1 MDFLTHGPVDPT
13 VVLPF
18 LAAVALMELTPGPNM
33 GWLAIVSL
41 SQGRTA
47 GLAAVAGITLGLT
60 LWMVAAAFGLTEVV
74 LLWPA
79 LYQTIR
85 WAGVGFLLWLAW
97 DAWRSTGDGAAAPP
111 AETRRRALFRRGLIG
126 NLLNPKAALLYIV
139 LLPGFIRPEHGS
151 TLVQALTLGT
161 LHVLVSIIVHSII
174 VLTAARAG
182 GALLTRAQGPS
193 LRAAMALGL
202 VAIAVWTAWE
212 TRAEPPEPRD
222 PNQGGTTSVAVR

>member
-97 DAWRSTGDGAAAPP
+97 DAWRSTGDGASAAPVKMR
-111 AETRRRALFRRGLIG
+111 ARALFRRGLIG
-126 NLLNPKAALLYIV
+126 NLLNPKAALLYVV
-139 LLPGFIRPEHGS
+139 LLPGFIRPAHGS
-151 TLVQALTLGT
+151 TLTQALTLGS
-161 LHVLVSIIVHSII
+161 LHVVVSIAVHSII

-182 GALLTRAQGPS
+182 GALLTRAQGPAM
-193 LRAAMALGL
+193 RAAMALGL

-212 TRAEPPEPRD
+212 TK
-222 PNQGGTTSVAVR
+222 V

>member
-1 MDFLTHGPVDPT
+1 MEFLTHVPVDPT
-13 VVLPF
+13 VILPF

-60 LWMVAAAFGLTEVV
+60 VWMVAAAFGLTEVV
-74 LLWPA
+74 LVRPA
-79 LYQTIR
+79 LYQAIR

-97 DAWRSTGDGAAAPP
+97 DAWRSTGDGADAAPV
-111 AETRRRALFRRGLIG
+111 ETRRRALFRRGLIG
-126 NLLNPKAALLYIV
+126 NLLNPKAALLYVV
-139 LLPGFIRPEHGS
+139 LLPGFIRPAQGP
-151 TLVQALTLGT
+151 LLAQALTLGS
-161 LHVLVSIIVHSII
+161 LHVVVSVIIHSVI
-174 VLTAARAG
+174 VMTAARAG
-182 GALLTRAQGPS
+182 GALLTRAQGPG

-212 TRAEPPEPRD
+212 TRI
-222 PNQGGTTSVAVR
+222 

>member
-1 MDFLTHGPVDPT
+1 MEFLTHVPVDPT

-74 LLWPA
+74 LVRPA
-79 LYQTIR
+79 LYQAIR

-97 DAWRSTGDGAAAPP
+97 DAWRSTGDGADAAPV
-111 AETRRRALFRRGLIG
+111 ETRRRALFRRGLIG
-126 NLLNPKAALLYIV
+126 NLLNPKAALLYVV
-139 LLPGFIRPEHGS
+139 LLPGFIRP
-151 TLVQALTLGT
+151 
-161 LHVLVSIIVHSII
+161 
-174 VLTAARAG
+174 
-182 GALLTRAQGPS
+182 AQGPCW
-193 LRAAMALGL
+193 R
-202 VAIAVWTAWE
+202 
-212 TRAEPPEPRD
+212 RP
-222 PNQGGTTSVAVR
+222 

>member
-1 MDFLTHGPVDPT
+1 MEFLTHVPVDPT

-74 LLWPA
+74 LVRPA
-79 LYQTIR
+79 LYQAIR

-97 DAWRSTGDGAAAPP
+97 DAWRSTGDGADAAPI
-111 AETRRRALFRRGLIG
+111 ETRRRALFRRGLIG
-126 NLLNPKAALLYIV
+126 NLLNPKAALLYVV
-139 LLPGFIRPEHGS
+139 LLPGFIRPAQGP
-151 TLVQALTLGT
+151 LLAQALTLGS
-161 LHVLVSIIVHSII
+161 LHVVVSVIVHSVI

-182 GALLTRAQGPS
+182 GALLTRAQGPGM
-193 LRAAMALGL
+193 RAAMALGL
-202 VAIAVWTAWE
+202 VAVAVWTAWE
-212 TRAEPPEPRD
+212 TRA
-222 PNQGGTTSVAVR
+222 

>member
-33 GWLAIVSL
+33 GWLALVSL

-47 GLAAVAGITLGLT
+47 GLAAVAGITFGLT

-97 DAWRSTGDGAAAPP
+97 DAWRSTGDGADAAPI
-111 AETRRRALFRRGLIG
+111 ETRRRALFRRGLIG
-126 NLLNPKAALLYIV
+126 NLLNPKAALLYVV
-139 LLPGFIRPEHGS
+139 LLPGFIRPAQGP
-151 TLVQALTLGT
+151 LLAQALTLGS
-161 LHVLVSIIVHSII
+161 LHVVVSVIVHSVI

-182 GALLTRAQGPS
+182 GALLTGAQGPRM
-193 LRAAMALGL
+193 RAAMALGL
-202 VAIAVWTAWE
+202 VAVAVWTAWE
-212 TRAEPPEPRD
+212 TRA
-222 PNQGGTTSVAVR
+222 

>member
-1 MDFLTHGPVDPT
+1 MEFLTHVPVDRT

-97 DAWRSTGDGAAAPP
+97 DAWRSTGDGADAAPI
-111 AETRRRALFRRGLIG
+111 ETRRRALFRRGLIG
-126 NLLNPKAALLYIV
+126 NLLNPKAALLYVV
-139 LLPGFIRPEHGS
+139 LLPGFIRPAQGP
-151 TLVQALTLGT
+151 LLAQALTLGS
-161 LHVLVSIIVHSII
+161 LHVVVSVIVHSVI

-182 GALLTRAQGPS
+182 GALLTRAQGPRM
-193 LRAAMALGL
+193 RAAMALGL
-202 VAIAVWTAWE
+202 VAVAVWTAWE
-212 TRAEPPEPRD
+212 TRA
-222 PNQGGTTSVAVR
+222 

>member
-1 MDFLTHGPVDPT
+1 MEFLTHVPVDPT

-97 DAWRSTGDGAAAPP
+97 DAWRSTGDGADAAPI
-111 AETRRRALFRRGLIG
+111 ETRRRALFRRGLIG
-126 NLLNPKAALLYIV
+126 NLLNPKAALLYVV
-139 LLPGFIRPEHGS
+139 LLPGFIRPAQGP
-151 TLVQALTLGT
+151 LLAQALTLGS
-161 LHVLVSIIVHSII
+161 LHVVVSVIVHSVI

-182 GALLTRAQGPS
+182 GALLTRAQGPRM
-193 LRAAMALGL
+193 RAAMALGL
-202 VAIAVWTAWE
+202 IAVAVWTAWE
-212 TRAEPPEPRD
+212 TRA
-222 PNQGGTTSVAVR
+222 

>member
-1 MDFLTHGPVDPT
+1 MEFLTHVPVDPT

-18 LAAVALMELTPGPNM
+18 LTAVALMELTPGPNM

-97 DAWRSTGDGAAAPP
+97 DAWRSTGDGADAAPV
-111 AETRRRALFRRGLIG
+111 ETRRRALFRRGLIG
-126 NLLNPKAALLYIV
+126 NLLNPKAALLYVV
-139 LLPGFIRPEHGS
+139 LLPSFIRPTQGP
-151 TLVQALTLGT
+151 LLAQALTLGS
-161 LHVLVSIIVHSII
+161 LHVVVSVVVHSVI

-182 GALLTRAQGPS
+182 GALLTRAQGPAM
-193 LRAAMALGL
+193 RAAMALGL
-202 VAIAVWTAWE
+202 VAIAIWTAWE
-212 TRAEPPEPRD
+212 TRA
-222 PNQGGTTSVAVR
+222 

>member
-1 MDFLTHGPVDPT
+1 MEFLTHVPVDPT
-13 VVLPF
+13 VILPF

-74 LLWPA
+74 LVRPA
-79 LYQTIR
+79 LYQAIR

-97 DAWRSTGDGAAAPP
+97 DAWRSTGDGADAAPV
-111 AETRRRALFRRGLIG
+111 ETRRRALFRRGLIS
-126 NLLNPKAALLYIV
+126 NLLNPKAALLYVV
-139 LLPGFIRPEHGS
+139 LLPGFIRPAQGP
-151 TLVQALTLGT
+151 LLAQALTLGS
-161 LHVLVSIIVHSII
+161 LHVVVSVIVHSVI

-182 GALLTRAQGPS
+182 GALLTRAQGPRM
-193 LRAAMALGL
+193 RAALALGL
-202 VAIAVWTAWE
+202 VAVAVWTAWE
-212 TRAEPPEPRD
+212 TRA
-222 PNQGGTTSVAVR
+222 

>member
-1 MDFLTHGPVDPT
+1 MEFLTHVPVDPT

-97 DAWRSTGDGAAAPP
+97 DAWRSTGDGADAAPI
-111 AETRRRALFRRGLIG
+111 ETRRRALFRRGLIG
-126 NLLNPKAALLYIV
+126 NLLNPKAALLYVV
-139 LLPGFIRPEHGS
+139 LLPGFIRPAQGP
-151 TLVQALTLGT
+151 LLAQALTLGS
-161 LHVLVSIIVHSII
+161 LHVVVSVVVHSVI

-182 GALLTRAQGPS
+182 GALLTRAQGPRM
-193 LRAAMALGL
+193 RAAMALGL
-202 VAIAVWTAWE
+202 IAVAVWTAWE
-212 TRAEPPEPRD
+212 TRA
-222 PNQGGTTSVAVR
+222 

>member
-1 MDFLTHGPVDPT
+1 MEFLTHVSVDPT

-97 DAWRSTGDGAAAPP
+97 DAWRSTGDGADAAPI
-111 AETRRRALFRRGLIG
+111 ETRRRALFRRGLIG
-126 NLLNPKAALLYIV
+126 NLLNPKAALLYVV
-139 LLPGFIRPEHGS
+139 LLPGFIRPAQGP
-151 TLVQALTLGT
+151 LLAQALTLGS
-161 LHVLVSIIVHSII
+161 LHVVVSVVVHSVI

-182 GALLTRAQGPS
+182 GALLTRAQGPRM
-193 LRAAMALGL
+193 RAAMALGL
-202 VAIAVWTAWE
+202 VAVAVWTAWE
-212 TRAEPPEPRD
+212 TRA
-222 PNQGGTTSVAVR
+222 

>member
-1 MDFLTHGPVDPT
+1 MEFLTHVPVDPT

-33 GWLAIVSL
+33 GWLALVSL

-97 DAWRSTGDGAAAPP
+97 DAWRSTGDGADAAPV
-111 AETRRRALFRRGLIG
+111 ETRRRALFRRGLIG
-126 NLLNPKAALLYIV
+126 NLLNPKAALLYVV
-139 LLPGFIRPEHGS
+139 LLPGFIRPPQGP
-151 TLVQALTLGT
+151 LLAQALTLGS
-161 LHVLVSIIVHSII
+161 LHVVVSVIVHSVI

-182 GALLTRAQGPS
+182 GALLTRAQGPRM
-193 LRAAMALGL
+193 RAAMALGL
-202 VAIAVWTAWE
+202 VAVAVWTAWE
-212 TRAEPPEPRD
+212 TRA
-222 PNQGGTTSVAVR
+222 

>member
-1 MDFLTHGPVDPT
+1 MEFLTLVPVDPT

-97 DAWRSTGDGAAAPP
+97 DAWRSTGDGADAAPI
-111 AETRRRALFRRGLIG
+111 ETRRRALFRRGLIG
-126 NLLNPKAALLYIV
+126 NLLNPKAALLYVV
-139 LLPGFIRPEHGS
+139 LLPGFIRPAQGPLL
-151 TLVQALTLGT
+151 TQALTLGS
-161 LHVLVSIIVHSII
+161 LHVVVSVVVHSVI

-182 GALLTRAQGPS
+182 GALLTRAQGPAM
-193 LRAAMALGL
+193 RAAMALGL
-202 VAIAVWTAWE
+202 VAITIWTAWE
-212 TRAEPPEPRD
+212 TR
-222 PNQGGTTSVAVR
+222 T

>member
-1 MDFLTHGPVDPT
+1 MEFLTHVPVDPT

-97 DAWRSTGDGAAAPP
+97 DAWRSTGDGADAAPI
-111 AETRRRALFRRGLIG
+111 ETRRRALFRRGLIG
-126 NLLNPKAALLYIV
+126 NLLNPKAALLYVV
-139 LLPGFIRPEHGS
+139 LLPGFIRPAQGP
-151 TLVQALTLGT
+151 LLAQALTLGS
-161 LHVLVSIIVHSII
+161 LHVVVSVIVHSVI

-182 GALLTRAQGPS
+182 GALLTRAQGPRM
-193 LRAAMALGL
+193 RAVMALGL
-202 VAIAVWTAWE
+202 VAVAVWTAWE
-212 TRAEPPEPRD
+212 TK
-222 PNQGGTTSVAVR
+222 V

>member
-1 MDFLTHGPVDPT
+1 MEFLTHVPVDPT

-97 DAWRSTGDGAAAPP
+97 DAWRSTGDGADAAPI
-111 AETRRRALFRRGLIG
+111 ETRRRALFRRGLIG
-126 NLLNPKAALLYIV
+126 NLLNPKAALLYVV
-139 LLPGFIRPEHGS
+139 LLPGFIRPTQGP
-151 TLVQALTLGT
+151 LLAQALTLGS
-161 LHVLVSIIVHSII
+161 LHVVVSVIVHSVI

-182 GALLTRAQGPS
+182 GALLTRAQGPRM
-193 LRAAMALGL
+193 RAAMALGL
-202 VAIAVWTAWE
+202 VAVAVWTAWE
-212 TRAEPPEPRD
+212 TRA
-222 PNQGGTTSVAVR
+222 